1 VLKSGKLYVNK
12 LTGGS
17 YTMKKYL
24 CMMLTILMIF
34 GGLLP
39 VYSSDFIIFP
49 NNNQS
54 DEQMEKDKFQCYTWA
69 RDRTGFDPMQRATT
83 TTAPPQ
89 RGASQ
94 GGVVRGGA
102 RGALV
107 GTAAGA
113 IAGNTGRG
121 AAIGAS
127 SGALVG
133 GMRRR
138 DQRRQE
144 QQAQQDWAN
153 REVANYEA
161 RRNEYNRAF
170 SACMEGRDYTVR

>member
-1 VLKSGKLYVNK
+1 
-12 LTGGS
+12 
-17 YTMKKYL
+17 MKKYF
-24 CMMLTILMIF
+24 CMMLATVMIF
-34 GGLLP
+34 GGFLP
-39 VYSSDFIIFP
+39 AQDSELIIYP

-54 DEQMEKDKFQCYTWA
+54 NEQMEKDKFQCYIWA
-69 RDRTGFDPMQRATT
+69 RDRTGFDPMQRATA
-83 TTAPPQ
+83 TTAAPQ
-89 RGASQ
+89 QGASQ

-107 GTAAGA
+107 GVAAGA
-113 IAGNTGRG
+113 IGGNTGRG

-127 SGALVG
+127 TGALVG

-138 DQRRQE
+138 NQRKQQ

-161 RRNEYNRAF
+161 RRNEYNRAY
-170 SACMEGRDYTVR
+170 SACLEGRGYTVR

>member
-1 VLKSGKLYVNK
+1 M
-12 LTGGS
+12 T
-17 YTMKKYL
+17 KYF
-24 CMMLTILMIF
+24 CMILAPIIIL

-39 VYSSDFIIFP
+39 VHGSEFIVYP
-49 NNNQS
+49 SKNQS

-69 RDRTGFDPMQRATT
+69 KNQTGFDPMQPATT

-89 RGASQ
+89 QGAPQ

-113 IAGNTGRG
+113 IAGDTGKG
-121 AAIGAS
+121 AAIGAA

-153 REVANYEA
+153 REIANYEA
-161 RRNEYNRAF
+161 RRNEYNRAYI
-170 SACMEGRDYTVR
+170 ACLEGRGYSVR

>member
-1 VLKSGKLYVNK
+1 
-12 LTGGS
+12 
-17 YTMKKYL
+17 MKIYF
-24 CMMLTILMIF
+24 CIMLATVMIF
-34 GGLLP
+34 GGFFP
-39 VYSSDFIIFP
+39 AQGSEFIIYP
-49 NNNQS
+49 NDNQS
-54 DEQMEKDKFQCYTWA
+54 NEQMEKDKFQCFTWA

-89 RGASQ
+89 QGASQ
-94 GGVVRGGA
+94 GGVVRGAAG
-102 RGALV
+102 GALV

-138 DQRRQE
+138 NQRKQQ

-170 SACMEGRDYTVR
+170 SACLEGRGYTVR

>member
-1 VLKSGKLYVNK
+1 
-12 LTGGS
+12 
-17 YTMKKYL
+17 MKKYFCITL
-24 CMMLTILMIF
+24 ATVMIF
-34 GGLLP
+34 GGFL
-39 VYSSDFIIFP
+39 SAQGSEFIIYP

-54 DEQMEKDKFQCYTWA
+54 NEQMEKDKFQCFTWA

-89 RGASQ
+89 RGASR

-138 DQRRQE
+138 NQRKQQ

-170 SACMEGRDYTVR
+170 SACLEGRGYTVR